1 MADAAK
7 VIRGLEFCLK
17 VACQASSGEKC
28 PYIGSGGADGCIYE
42 MQSDALKLLKKQEPK
57 QVISL
62 ADSIEEMTVGYC
74 PSCGEGIANK
84 MSKPTKF
91 CRYCGQAVK

>member
-1 MADAAK
+1 MTDREKIINAIEKAKKQSEEYDQDCIIVPFKEADM
-7 VIRGLEFCLK
+7 IL
-17 VACQASSGEKC
+17 
-28 PYIGSGGADGCIYE
+28 D
-42 MQSDALKLLKKQEPK
+42 LLKKQEPK

-62 ADSIEEMTVGYC
+62 VDSIEEMTVGYC